1 MSDSYP
7 SDQLI
12 TPLMQEPATFELTE
26 EGEPI
31 YPIDSIREVT
41 SYEEDTQETRLLKDF
56 NVAKDEHSELRTRI

>member
-1 MSDSYP
+1 
-7 SDQLI
+7 
-12 TPLMQEPATFELTE
+12 MQEPATFELTE